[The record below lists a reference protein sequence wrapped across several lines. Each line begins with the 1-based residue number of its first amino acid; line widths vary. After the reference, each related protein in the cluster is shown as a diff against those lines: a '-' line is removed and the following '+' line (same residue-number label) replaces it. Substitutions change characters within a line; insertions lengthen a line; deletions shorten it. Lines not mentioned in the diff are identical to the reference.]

1 MDWYHCKL
9 EVMEKVKESGLE
21 YTAFRNGQLI
31 NYWAHGS
38 PHLKAVEEGL
48 AGMGF
53 AFVVDVGNETA
64 EIPGTG
70 DQKVTFTRT
79 QDVGAFVAAAV
90 GLEKWEEEMGMGGET
105 TTYNKVVRKG
115 VVEGEIEKEGSR
127 EDGGRKFY
135 LQAMLAVAKGEGEI
149 KMRLNELVPE
159 IKLWGVDKFL
169 GIWWGNEGSGEK

>member
-105 TTYNKVVRKG
+105 TTYNKVVRK
-115 VVEGEIEKEGSR
+115 VKEMGRKMEVTYRSR
-127 EDGGRKFY
+127 EWLRGRLKRRAVGRMVGGSF
-135 LQAMLAVAKGEGEI
+135 I
-149 KMRLNELVPE
+149 CRLCWRLRRGRER
-159 IKLWGVDKFL
+159 
-169 GIWWGNEGSGEK
+169 SR